1 MYSSIKFTHV
11 AVIIVENLIKLFSR
25 KSLNEDE
32 EMHLSNLLMVEVPL
46 ELDQEEF
53 TVVVGK
59 DGLEQGDEDHQQ
71 VDAVALE
78 GQVKESQV

>member
-1 MYSSIKFTHV
+1 MYSIKFTHV
-11 AVIIVENLIKLFSR
+11 TVIIVENLIKLFSR

>member
-11 AVIIVENLIKLFSR
+11 AVIIVENLIKLSSR